1 MSKKESIIK
10 EHICEYLKSI
20 DDLYLERR
28 EALGPGY
35 KKGVPDLFAV
45 YKGYHIEIETKRE
58 KGGRL
63 STMQE
68 KFASK
73 ARNYGMVYVLAES
86 VDDIKDIIKKIDEA

>member
-1 MSKKESIIK
+1 MSKKESKVK
-10 EHICEYLKSI
+10 EQICDYLKSI
-20 DDLYLERR
+20 DDLYFERR

-58 KGGRL
+58 TGGRL

-73 ARNYGMVYVLAES
+73 ARKYGMVYVLADSLED
-86 VDDIKDIIKKIDEA
+86 VKDIIKKIDEA